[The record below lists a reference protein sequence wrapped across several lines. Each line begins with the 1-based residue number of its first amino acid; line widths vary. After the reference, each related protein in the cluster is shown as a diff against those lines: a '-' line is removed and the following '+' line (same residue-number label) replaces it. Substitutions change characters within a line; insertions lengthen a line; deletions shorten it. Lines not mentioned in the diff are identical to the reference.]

1 MNLEQLGKKA
11 RPIWKKHGRKIAA
24 ITVGLVVAIGLYNYY
39 DNHVIKQSPEYMIEQ
54 LNTAIQMV
62 IEIPYINM
70 SICIT

>member
-39 DNHVIKQSPEYMIEQ
+39 DNHFIKHSP
-54 LNTAIQMV
+54 
-62 IEIPYINM
+62 
-70 SICIT
+70 